1 MITRRQ
7 VVVGASAALAV
18 GAAAGSQLLPDA
30 PDAEAA
36 ASVTRGQRFRH
47 RGRDV
52 ELVPMA
58 GGAVHALVTR
68 ASRRAQV
75 HVMRS
80 ELGGYHTHLLP
91 FTEYRSAREAAES
104 VIDAEDSALVIL

>member
-7 VVVGASAALAV
+7 VVVGASATLAV

-36 ASVTRGQRFRH
+36 SVARGQRFRH

-104 VIDAEDSALVIL
+104 VIEAEDSALVIL

>member
-30 PDAEAA
+30 PGAEAA
-36 ASVTRGQRFRH
+36 PSVTRGRRFQH

-52 ELVPMA
+52 EVVPMA
-58 GGAVHALVTR
+58 GGVHVFVTR

-75 HVMRS
+75 HAMRS

-91 FTEYRSAREAAES
+91 FTEYRSAEELATS
-104 VIDAEDSALVIL
+104 VIDAEDSGLVIL